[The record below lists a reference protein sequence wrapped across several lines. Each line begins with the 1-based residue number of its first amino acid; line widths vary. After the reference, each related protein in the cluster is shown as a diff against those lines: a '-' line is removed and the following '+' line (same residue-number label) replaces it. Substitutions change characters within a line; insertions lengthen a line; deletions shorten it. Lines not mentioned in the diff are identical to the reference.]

1 MGVVLAFV
9 NAFLLGAGADVWGS
23 GTLTAGVIAIA
34 IVIPVFIYRHFIQDK
49 GVFPPQMLSDLSV
62 DGETIS
68 APKAGML
75 PYVALAGGILTALVA
90 YLIFWT

>member
-1 MGVVLAFV
+1 
-9 NAFLLGAGADVWGS
+9 
-23 GTLTAGVIAIA
+23 
-34 IVIPVFIYRHFIQDK
+34 
-49 GVFPPQMLSDLSV
+49 MLSDLSV

-75 PYVALAGGILTALVA
+75 PYAALAGGIFTALVA